1 MGINIYYLVSSFIKL
16 LVHSHMKLG
25 LVVFCGILGFSG
37 IAIYLASIAYL
48 VFRRNRKAIPLL
60 ASTNSQTVE
69 TLPRQDIVD
78 MQLHGKLSTSDVD

>member
-1 MGINIYYLVSSFIKL
+1 MGINIYYIISSFTKL
-16 LVHSHMKLG
+16 LIHSHMKLA
-25 LVVFCGILGFSG
+25 LVIFCGILGFSG

-48 VFRRNRKAIPLL
+48 VFRKNRKASPLL

-78 MQLHGKLSTSDVD
+78 MQLHGKAAASDLD

>member
-1 MGINIYYLVSSFIKL
+1 
-16 LVHSHMKLG
+16 MKHV
-25 LVVFCGILGFSG
+25 LVVFCGIIGFSG

-48 VFRRNRKAIPLL
+48 VFRKNGEAGPLL

-78 MQLHGKLSTSDVD
+78 MQVGKASTFNAD